1 MTVPFLY
8 NFQNNFLKF
17 NFSHFTPQVRLFFV
31 EERKAKIFGFKNVME
46 RGISK
51 ILTFIIRQIES
62 KIFSSF
68 DTHSLATKAV
78 YTLKNHFF

>member
-62 KIFSSF
+62 KIFGKIIQKSCNF
-68 DTHSLATKAV
+68 EKTQVL
-78 YTLKNHFF
+78 LG